1 MLWLWYVYNV
11 LSLNLNILS
20 YHLRLPLSQLVLCA
34 GHALSVSLHTQQ
46 CLPLRNP
53 PWAANMDPMY

>member
-34 GHALSVSLHTQQ
+34 GHALCLSSHTTVLAPEKPTSG
-46 CLPLRNP
+46 C
-53 PWAANMDPMY
+53 